1 MVDLSGGSIGFY
13 LVLGLAAGVLSA
25 SLGIGSGI
33 IVVPALT
40 LLAAFTQKQAQGIA
54 LTIMIPMAIM
64 GALRYYLNPDI
75 VINYWVVL
83 ILSAA
88 VVIGANIGAS
98 LAAYLSNRTL
108 QYGFSILLFIMGIRM
123 FLSAY
128 KSAP

>member
-1 MVDLSGGSIGFY
+1 MVDLSGGSVGFY
-13 LVLGLAAGVLSA
+13 LVLGLVAGVLSA

-64 GALRYYLNPDI
+64 GALRYYLNPYI

-83 ILSAA
+83 ILSVA
-88 VVIGANIGAS
+88 VVGGANIGAS
-98 LAAYLSNRTL
+98 LAAYFSNRTL
-108 QYGFSILLFIMGIRM
+108 QFGFSILLFIMGIRM
-123 FLSAY
+123 FISAY
-128 KSAP
+128 KAAP